1 MLVYNNGR
9 FYAGKSSFALPNG
22 SRINTDLEL
31 VHKCGFG
38 IYPPSGNSYYI
49 DVEYCFANESAE
61 TALSQD
67 LEALGLDTIPK
78 PVKFE
83 KATGWEATTHLSTE
97 SVYEVWFDV
106 NQNSEEAVETRLEI
120 IVSAKTSEDIAKIKD
135 SEFVQQFLN
144 SIEP

>member
-38 IYPPSGNSYYI
+38 IYPPSGNSYCI

-61 TALSQD
+61 TVLSQD
-67 LEALGLDTIPK
+67 
-78 PVKFE
+78 
-83 KATGWEATTHLSTE
+83 
-97 SVYEVWFDV
+97 
-106 NQNSEEAVETRLEI
+106 
-120 IVSAKTSEDIAKIKD
+120 
-135 SEFVQQFLN
+135 
-144 SIEP
+144 

>member
-38 IYPPSGNSYYI
+38 VYPPSGEEYYV
-49 DVEYCFANESAE
+49 DVEYCTANESAE
-61 TALSQD
+61 KALRQD
-67 LEALGLDTIPK
+67 LKELGLDTIPK

-83 KATGWEATTHLSTE
+83 KAMGWEATTHLPTE

-120 IVSAKTSEDIAKIKD
+120 IVSAKTSEDIAKIKG
-135 SEFVQQFLN
+135 SVFMQQFLN